1 MTASVERAFLARVGR
16 LDAQG
21 RRALLL
27 AAASDSDDVETVRH
41 AAPQARP
48 AWSRLSGSGWCV
60 FSEAGSGS
68 ASAGALGRLQCC
80 DRRRAPRRAPRPG
93 GRPIEAHPARRAWHL
108 VAARA
113 EPDNDVSADLANAG
127 LAARRRGACASA
139 ARLLERAASVTPD
152 QELRARRLLLAGEA
166 AWLDGQ
172 LRRADAL
179 LDSGQELTQDAE
191 LADDITVARWWVA
204 TSDSGPQTLFGP
216 LVVRAGELAAS
227 HPHKAAMMLAV
238 AWDWAWSSLDIDG
251 ARDLADR
258 AEGLVCC
265 DFGAGDREVLT
276 TLAWQRLADCQ
287 VPEALQAARSVI
299 AVSDGQADLQVA
311 YACEVLSAADQLDEA
326 QSALE
331 DSIAELT
338 RVGHMPALCY
348 SLRTRATVELRQG
361 RMLPALRTAGEALA
375 LAQEG
380 RASWPGWALA
390 QVASVEA
397 AFGLQQRCR
406 EHVLRAE
413 QSCGGNDRWAAAEAQ
428 AALGL
433 LELGV
438 GEDGTALSALDE
450 ADRLLRPLRH
460 PGFVRY
466 AADRIETLVRLGDT
480 AGAKAALADLEQRTT
495 AAQSPWG
502 RHAVARARVLVAPAE
517 LLDAAY
523 QQVPAAPIHSG
534 FEAART
540 RLVYGERLRRAG
552 RRMEAREC
560 LRGALGVFHAIGA
573 EPWERRAQAELRASG
588 ARMRRPDASAHDE
601 LTPQEL
607 QVALVVADGVTNR
620 EAAARLFLSPK
631 TIEVHLSRAYRKLGV
646 RTRTELSRRLALPAR
661 QTPPLPRFARSARSF
676 GPASSTSPRMP
687 PGGDGTRA
695 SPWLRTT
702 VRSPQRS
709 GATEDGLVKAAGDG
723 VLAMFDAPSAALLA
737 HLVSARPPA
746 RLTSR
751 HA

>member
-1 MTASVERAFLARVGR
+1 
-16 LDAQG
+16 
-21 RRALLL
+21 
-27 AAASDSDDVETVRH
+27 
-41 AAPQARP
+41 
-48 AWSRLSGSGWCV
+48 
-60 FSEAGSGS
+60 
-68 ASAGALGRLQCC
+68 
-80 DRRRAPRRAPRPG
+80 
-93 GRPIEAHPARRAWHL
+93 
-108 VAARA
+108 
-113 EPDNDVSADLANAG
+113 
-127 LAARRRGACASA
+127 
-139 ARLLERAASVTPD
+139 
-152 QELRARRLLLAGEA
+152 
-166 AWLDGQ
+166 
-172 LRRADAL
+172 
-179 LDSGQELTQDAE
+179 
-191 LADDITVARWWVA
+191 
-204 TSDSGPQTLFGP
+204 
-216 LVVRAGELAAS
+216 
-227 HPHKAAMMLAV
+227 MMLAV

-258 AEGLVCC
+258 AEGLVWR

-276 TLAWQRLADCQ
+276 ALAWQRLADCR
-287 VPEALQAARSVI
+287 VPEALQAARSAI
-299 AVSDGQADLQVA
+299 AASDGQADLQVA

-361 RMLPALRTAGEALA
+361 RMLQALRTAGEALA
-375 LAQEG
+375 QAQEG

-433 LELGV
+433 LELGA
-438 GEDGTALSALDE
+438 GEDGTALRALDE

-466 AADRIETLVRLGDT
+466 AADRIETLVRLGAT
-480 AGAKAALADLEQRTT
+480 ARAKAALADLEQRTT

-502 RHAVARARVLVAPAE
+502 RHAVARARVLLAPAE

-560 LRGALGVFHAIGA
+560 LRGAVGIFHAIGT

-588 ARMRRPDASAHDE
+588 ARLRRPDASARDE

-646 RTRTELSRRLALPAR
+646 RTRTELSRRLALHHATDSALAPVRTLSTVLCTGIINLTDDAAGADER
-661 QTPPLPRFARSARSF
+661 QSVSLAPHNREIAA
-676 GPASSTSPRMP
+676 A
-687 PGGDGTRA
+687 
-695 SPWLRTT
+695 
-702 VRSPQRS
+702 VRSNGGR
-709 GATEDGLVKAAGDG
+709 LVKAAGDG
-723 VLAMFDAPSAALLA
+723 VLAMFDAPSAALHCAFAICAAARAVDAKARAAVHAGEIDSFPDGEIRGVAVQIAERMLA
-737 HLVSARPPA
+737 HADIDEVLVTQTVRDAVYGSSLAFR
-746 RLTSR
+746 SR
-751 HA
+751 GGVDLAEAGSWDLFTAIPE

>member
-1 MTASVERAFLARVGR
+1 M
-16 LDAQG
+16 
-21 RRALLL
+21 
-27 AAASDSDDVETVRH
+27 
-41 AAPQARP
+41 
-48 AWSRLSGSGWCV
+48 
-60 FSEAGSGS
+60 
-68 ASAGALGRLQCC
+68 
-80 DRRRAPRRAPRPG
+80 
-93 GRPIEAHPARRAWHL
+93 
-108 VAARA
+108 
-113 EPDNDVSADLANAG
+113 
-127 LAARRRGACASA
+127 
-139 ARLLERAASVTPD
+139 
-152 QELRARRLLLAGEA
+152 
-166 AWLDGQ
+166 
-172 LRRADAL
+172 
-179 LDSGQELTQDAE
+179 
-191 LADDITVARWWVA
+191 VARWWVA
-204 TSDSGPQTLFGP
+204 TSDSGPQPLFGP
-216 LVVRAGELAAS
+216 LVVRASELAAS
-227 HPHKAAMMLAV
+227 HPRKAAMMLAV

-258 AEGLVCC
+258 AEGLVWR

-276 TLAWQRLADCQ
+276 ALAWQRLADCR
-287 VPEALQAARSVI
+287 VPEALQAARSAI
-299 AVSDGQADLQVA
+299 AASDGQADLQVA

-361 RMLPALRTAGEALA
+361 RMLQALRTAGEALA

-433 LELGV
+433 LELGA
-438 GEDGTALSALDE
+438 GEDGTALRALDE

-466 AADRIETLVRLGDT
+466 AADRIETLVRLGAT
-480 AGAKAALADLEQRTT
+480 ARAKAALADLEQRTT

-502 RHAVARARVLVAPAE
+502 RHAVARARVLLAPAE

-560 LRGALGVFHAIGA
+560 LRGAVGIFHAIGT

-588 ARMRRPDASAHDE
+588 ARLRRPDASARDE

-646 RTRTELSRRLALPAR
+646 RTRTELSRRLALHHATDSALAPVRTLSTVLCTGIINLTDDAAGADER
-661 QTPPLPRFARSARSF
+661 QSVSLAPHNREIAA
-676 GPASSTSPRMP
+676 A
-687 PGGDGTRA
+687 
-695 SPWLRTT
+695 
-702 VRSPQRS
+702 VRSNGGR
-709 GATEDGLVKAAGDG
+709 LVKAAGDG
-723 VLAMFDAPSAALLA
+723 VLAMFDAPSAALHCAFAICAAARAVDAKARAAVHAGEIDSFPDGEIRGVAVQIAERMLA
-737 HLVSARPPA
+737 HADIDEVLVTQTVRDAVYGSSLAFR
-746 RLTSR
+746 SR
-751 HA
+751 GGVDLAEAGSWDLFTAIPE

>member
-1 MTASVERAFLARVGR
+1 
-16 LDAQG
+16 
-21 RRALLL
+21 
-27 AAASDSDDVETVRH
+27 
-41 AAPQARP
+41 
-48 AWSRLSGSGWCV
+48 
-60 FSEAGSGS
+60 
-68 ASAGALGRLQCC
+68 
-80 DRRRAPRRAPRPG
+80 
-93 GRPIEAHPARRAWHL
+93 
-108 VAARA
+108 
-113 EPDNDVSADLANAG
+113 
-127 LAARRRGACASA
+127 
-139 ARLLERAASVTPD
+139 
-152 QELRARRLLLAGEA
+152 
-166 AWLDGQ
+166 
-172 LRRADAL
+172 
-179 LDSGQELTQDAE
+179 
-191 LADDITVARWWVA
+191 
-204 TSDSGPQTLFGP
+204 
-216 LVVRAGELAAS
+216 
-227 HPHKAAMMLAV
+227 MMLAV

-258 AEGLVCC
+258 AEGLVWR

-276 TLAWQRLADCQ
+276 ALAWQRLADCR
-287 VPEALQAARSVI
+287 VPEALQAARSAI
-299 AVSDGQADLQVA
+299 AASDGQADLQVA

-361 RMLPALRTAGEALA
+361 RMLQALRTAGEALA

-433 LELGV
+433 LELGA
-438 GEDGTALSALDE
+438 GEDGTALRALDE

-466 AADRIETLVRLGDT
+466 AADRIETLVRLGAT
-480 AGAKAALADLEQRTT
+480 ARAKAALADLEQRTT

-502 RHAVARARVLVAPAE
+502 RHAVARARVLLAPAE

-560 LRGALGVFHAIGA
+560 LRGAVGIFHAIGT

-588 ARMRRPDASAHDE
+588 ARLRRPDASARDE

-646 RTRTELSRRLALPAR
+646 RTRTELSRRLALHHATDSALAPVRTLSTVLCTGIINLTDDAAGADER
-661 QTPPLPRFARSARSF
+661 QSVSLAPHNREIAA
-676 GPASSTSPRMP
+676 A
-687 PGGDGTRA
+687 
-695 SPWLRTT
+695 
-702 VRSPQRS
+702 VRSNGGR
-709 GATEDGLVKAAGDG
+709 LVKAAGDG
-723 VLAMFDAPSAALLA
+723 VLAMFDAPSAALHCAFAICAAARAVDAKARAAVHAGEIDSFPDGEIRGVAVQIAERMLA
-737 HLVSARPPA
+737 HADIDEVLVTQTVRDAVYGSSLAFR
-746 RLTSR
+746 SR
-751 HA
+751 GGVDLAEAGSWDLFTAIPE

>member
-1 MTASVERAFLARVGR
+1 M
-16 LDAQG
+16 
-21 RRALLL
+21 
-27 AAASDSDDVETVRH
+27 
-41 AAPQARP
+41 
-48 AWSRLSGSGWCV
+48 
-60 FSEAGSGS
+60 
-68 ASAGALGRLQCC
+68 
-80 DRRRAPRRAPRPG
+80 
-93 GRPIEAHPARRAWHL
+93 
-108 VAARA
+108 
-113 EPDNDVSADLANAG
+113 
-127 LAARRRGACASA
+127 
-139 ARLLERAASVTPD
+139 
-152 QELRARRLLLAGEA
+152 
-166 AWLDGQ
+166 
-172 LRRADAL
+172 
-179 LDSGQELTQDAE
+179 
-191 LADDITVARWWVA
+191 VARWWVA
-204 TSDSGPQTLFGP
+204 TSDSGPQPLFGP
-216 LVVRAGELAAS
+216 LVVRASELAAS
-227 HPHKAAMMLAV
+227 HPRKAAMMLAV

-258 AEGLVCC
+258 AEGLVWR

-276 TLAWQRLADCQ
+276 ALAWQRLADCR
-287 VPEALQAARSVI
+287 VPEALQAARSAI
-299 AVSDGQADLQVA
+299 AASDGQADLQVA

-361 RMLPALRTAGEALA
+361 RMLQALRTAGEALA
-375 LAQEG
+375 QAQEG

-433 LELGV
+433 LELGA
-438 GEDGTALSALDE
+438 GEDGTALRALDE

-466 AADRIETLVRLGDT
+466 AADRIETLVRLGAT
-480 AGAKAALADLEQRTT
+480 ARAKAALADLEQRTT

-534 FEAART
+534 FEVART

-552 RRMEAREC
+552 RRMEAREY
-560 LRGALGVFHAIGA
+560 LRGALGIFHAIGA

-588 ARMRRPDASAHDE
+588 ARLRRPDPSARGE

-646 RTRTELSRRLALPAR
+646 RTRTELSRRIALHRAPDSALAPVRTLSTVLCAGIINLTDDAAGPGDKQ
-661 QTPPLPRFARSARSF
+661 QTVPVSLAPHNREVAA
-676 GPASSTSPRMP
+676 A
-687 PGGDGTRA
+687 
-695 SPWLRTT
+695 
-702 VRSPQRS
+702 VRSNGGR
-709 GATEDGLVKAAGDG
+709 LVKAAGDG
-723 VLAMFDAPSAALLA
+723 VLAMFDAPSAALHCAFGICAAARAINVKARAAVHAGEIDSFPDGEIRGVAVQIAERMLTHADIGEVLVTQTVRDAVYGSSLA
-737 HLVSARPPA
+737 FR
-746 RLTSR
+746 SR
-751 HA
+751 GGIDLAGAGSWNLFTAIPE

>member
-1 MTASVERAFLARVGR
+1 M
-16 LDAQG
+16 
-21 RRALLL
+21 
-27 AAASDSDDVETVRH
+27 
-41 AAPQARP
+41 
-48 AWSRLSGSGWCV
+48 
-60 FSEAGSGS
+60 
-68 ASAGALGRLQCC
+68 
-80 DRRRAPRRAPRPG
+80 
-93 GRPIEAHPARRAWHL
+93 
-108 VAARA
+108 
-113 EPDNDVSADLANAG
+113 
-127 LAARRRGACASA
+127 
-139 ARLLERAASVTPD
+139 
-152 QELRARRLLLAGEA
+152 
-166 AWLDGQ
+166 
-172 LRRADAL
+172 
-179 LDSGQELTQDAE
+179 
-191 LADDITVARWWVA
+191 VARWWVA
-204 TSDSGPQTLFGP
+204 TSDSGPQPLFGP
-216 LVVRAGELAAS
+216 LVVRASELAAS
-227 HPHKAAMMLAV
+227 HPRKAAMMLAV

-258 AEGLVCC
+258 AEGLVWR

-276 TLAWQRLADCQ
+276 ALAWQRLADCR
-287 VPEALQAARSVI
+287 VPEALQAARSAI
-299 AVSDGQADLQVA
+299 AASDGQADLQVA

-361 RMLPALRTAGEALA
+361 RMLQALRTAGEALA
-375 LAQEG
+375 QAQEG

-433 LELGV
+433 LELGA
-438 GEDGTALSALDE
+438 GEDGTALRALDE

-466 AADRIETLVRLGDT
+466 AADRIETLVRLGAT
-480 AGAKAALADLEQRTT
+480 ARAKAALADLEQRTT

-502 RHAVARARVLVAPAE
+502 RHAVARARVLLAPAE

-560 LRGALGVFHAIGA
+560 LRGAVGIFHAIGT

-588 ARMRRPDASAHDE
+588 ARLRRPDASARDE

-646 RTRTELSRRLALPAR
+646 RTRTELSRRLALHHATDSALAPVRTLSTVLCTGIINLTDDAAGADER
-661 QTPPLPRFARSARSF
+661 QSVSLAPHNREIAA
-676 GPASSTSPRMP
+676 A
-687 PGGDGTRA
+687 
-695 SPWLRTT
+695 
-702 VRSPQRS
+702 VRSNGGR
-709 GATEDGLVKAAGDG
+709 LVKAAGDG
-723 VLAMFDAPSAALLA
+723 VLAMFDAPSAALHCAFAICAAARAVDAKARAAVHAGEIDSFPDGEIRGVAVQIAERMLA
-737 HLVSARPPA
+737 HADIDEVLVTQTVRDAVYGSSLAFR
-746 RLTSR
+746 SR
-751 HA
+751 GGVDLAEAGSWDLFTAIPE

>member
-1 MTASVERAFLARVGR
+1 M
-16 LDAQG
+16 
-21 RRALLL
+21 
-27 AAASDSDDVETVRH
+27 
-41 AAPQARP
+41 
-48 AWSRLSGSGWCV
+48 
-60 FSEAGSGS
+60 
-68 ASAGALGRLQCC
+68 
-80 DRRRAPRRAPRPG
+80 
-93 GRPIEAHPARRAWHL
+93 
-108 VAARA
+108 
-113 EPDNDVSADLANAG
+113 
-127 LAARRRGACASA
+127 
-139 ARLLERAASVTPD
+139 
-152 QELRARRLLLAGEA
+152 
-166 AWLDGQ
+166 
-172 LRRADAL
+172 
-179 LDSGQELTQDAE
+179 
-191 LADDITVARWWVA
+191 VARWWVA
-204 TSDSGPQTLFGP
+204 TSDSGPQPLFGP
-216 LVVRAGELAAS
+216 LVVRASELAAS
-227 HPHKAAMMLAV
+227 HPRKAAMMLAV

-258 AEGLVCC
+258 AEGLVWR

-276 TLAWQRLADCQ
+276 ALAWQRLADCR
-287 VPEALQAARSVI
+287 VPEALQAARSAI
-299 AVSDGQADLQVA
+299 AASDGQADLQVA

-361 RMLPALRTAGEALA
+361 RMLQALRTAGEALA

-433 LELGV
+433 LELGA
-438 GEDGTALSALDE
+438 GEDGTALRALDE

-480 AGAKAALADLEQRTT
+480 ARAKAALADLEQRTT

-502 RHAVARARVLVAPAE
+502 RHAVARARVLLAPAE

-560 LRGALGVFHAIGA
+560 LRGAVGIFHAIGT

-588 ARMRRPDASAHDE
+588 ARLRRPDASARDE

-646 RTRTELSRRLALPAR
+646 RTRTELSRRLALHHATDSALAPVRTLSTVLCTGIINLTDDAAGADER
-661 QTPPLPRFARSARSF
+661 QSVSLAPHNREIAA
-676 GPASSTSPRMP
+676 A
-687 PGGDGTRA
+687 
-695 SPWLRTT
+695 
-702 VRSPQRS
+702 VRSNGGR
-709 GATEDGLVKAAGDG
+709 LVKAAGDG
-723 VLAMFDAPSAALLA
+723 VLAMFDAPSAALHCAFAICAAARAVDAKARAAVHAGEIDSFPDGEIRGVAVQIAERMLVHADIGEVLVTQTVRDAVYGSSLA
-737 HLVSARPPA
+737 FR
-746 RLTSR
+746 SR
-751 HA
+751 GGVDLAEAGSWDLFTAIPE